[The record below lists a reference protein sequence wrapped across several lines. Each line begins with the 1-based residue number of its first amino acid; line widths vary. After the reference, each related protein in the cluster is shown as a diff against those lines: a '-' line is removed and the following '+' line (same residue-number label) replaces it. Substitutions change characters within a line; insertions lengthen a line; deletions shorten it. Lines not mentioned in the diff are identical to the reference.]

1 VLREKG
7 ERSDGIYGEIW
18 GSRNEILNLGGGP
31 NGIYSKKHWCRVV
44 SSRAVPESAQAD
56 EYKKFDL
63 CAEIPGRQPDPV
75 KCGEKPQQGL
85 HTITGEILHM
95 NGANLLLKKTN
106 GEEVLLHIDLSTQMN
121 GQISPGN
128 RIEAS
133 VNEVEGEK
141 HVLSLNKTK

>member
-1 VLREKG
+1 MVSIPKIIGVVSCDLVLCLSL
-7 ERSDGIYGEIW
+7 SDGT
-18 GSRNEILNLGGGP
+18 
-31 NGIYSKKHWCRVV
+31 
-44 SSRAVPESAQAD
+44 QAD
-56 EYKKFDL
+56 EYRMFDP

-85 HTITGEILHM
+85 HTVTGEILHI

-106 GEEVLLHIDLSTQMN
+106 GEEVLLHIDLSTQMK

>member
-1 VLREKG
+1 MVSIPKIIGVVVYQLVLCL
-7 ERSDGIYGEIW
+7 SL
-18 GSRNEILNLGGGP
+18 SN
-31 NGIYSKKHWCRVV
+31 
-44 SSRAVPESAQAD
+44 ATQAD
-56 EYKKFDL
+56 EYRKFDL

-75 KCGEKPQQGL
+75 KCGEKPQLGL

-95 NGANLLLKKTN
+95 NGANLLVKKTN
-106 GEEVLLHIDLSTQMN
+106 GEEVLLHIDLSTQMK

-133 VNEVEGEK
+133 VNDVEGEK

>member
-1 VLREKG
+1 MVSIQKIIG
-7 ERSDGIYGEIW
+7 
-18 GSRNEILNLGGGP
+18 
-31 NGIYSKKHWCRVV
+31 VV
-44 SSRAVPESAQAD
+44 SCDLVLCMSLSIAAQAD
-56 EYKKFDL
+56 EYRKFDP
-63 CAEIPGRQPDPV
+63 CAEIPGRQPDLV

-85 HTITGEILHM
+85 HTLTGEILHM

-106 GEEVLLHIDLSTQMN
+106 GEEVLLHIDLSTQMK
-121 GQISPGN
+121 GRISPGN

>member
-1 VLREKG
+1 MVSIPKISGVVLYHLALCL
-7 ERSDGIYGEIW
+7 SL
-18 GSRNEILNLGGGP
+18 SN
-31 NGIYSKKHWCRVV
+31 VT
-44 SSRAVPESAQAD
+44 QAD
-56 EYKKFDL
+56 EYRKFDP
-63 CAEIPGRQPDPV
+63 CAEIPGRQPDPM

-85 HTITGEILHM
+85 HTITGEVLHM

-106 GEEVLLHIDLSTQMN
+106 GEEVLLHIDLSTQMK
-121 GQISPGN
+121 GQISPGS

>member
-1 VLREKG
+1 MVSIPKIIGVVVYHLVLCL
-7 ERSDGIYGEIW
+7 SL
-18 GSRNEILNLGGGP
+18 SN
-31 NGIYSKKHWCRVV
+31 
-44 SSRAVPESAQAD
+44 ATQAD
-56 EYKKFDL
+56 EYRKFDP

-75 KCGEKPQQGL
+75 KCGEKPQLGL

-95 NGANLLLKKTN
+95 NGANLLVKRTN

-121 GQISPGN
+121 GQISPGS
-128 RIEAS
+128 RIEAT

>member
-1 VLREKG
+1 MVSIPKIIGVVLYHLVLCL
-7 ERSDGIYGEIW
+7 SLPI
-18 GSRNEILNLGGGP
+18 
-31 NGIYSKKHWCRVV
+31 
-44 SSRAVPESAQAD
+44 ATQAD
-56 EYKKFDL
+56 EYKKFDP

-85 HTITGEILHM
+85 HTITGEIMHM

>member
-1 VLREKG
+1 MVSIPKISG
-7 ERSDGIYGEIW
+7 
-18 GSRNEILNLGGGP
+18 
-31 NGIYSKKHWCRVV
+31 VV
-44 SSRAVPESAQAD
+44 SCDLVLCLSLSNVTQAD
-56 EYKKFDL
+56 EYRMFDP
-63 CAEIPGRQPDPV
+63 CAEIPGRQPDPM

-85 HTITGEILHM
+85 HTVKGEILHI

-106 GEEVLLHIDLSTQMN
+106 GEEVLLHIDLSTQMK
-121 GQISPGN
+121 GQISPGS

>member
-1 VLREKG
+1 MVSIPKISGVVLYHLVL
-7 ERSDGIYGEIW
+7 SL
-18 GSRNEILNLGGGP
+18 SLSN
-31 NGIYSKKHWCRVV
+31 VT
-44 SSRAVPESAQAD
+44 QAD
-56 EYKKFDL
+56 EYRMFDP

-85 HTITGEILHM
+85 HTVTGEILHI

-106 GEEVLLHIDLSTQMN
+106 GEEVLLHIDLSTQMK

>member
-1 VLREKG
+1 MVSIPKIIGVVLYHLVLCL
-7 ERSDGIYGEIW
+7 SLPI
-18 GSRNEILNLGGGP
+18 
-31 NGIYSKKHWCRVV
+31 
-44 SSRAVPESAQAD
+44 ATQAD
-56 EYKKFDL
+56 EYKKFDS

-133 VNEVEGEK
+133 VNEAEGEK

>member
-1 VLREKG
+1 MVSIQKIIGVISLSYGLVLWL
-7 ERSDGIYGEIW
+7 SLF
-18 GSRNEILNLGGGP
+18 NTT
-31 NGIYSKKHWCRVV
+31 
-44 SSRAVPESAQAD
+44 QAD
-56 EYKKFDL
+56 EYRMFDP

-85 HTITGEILHM
+85 HTITGEILHI
-95 NGANLLLKKTN
+95 NGANLLLKKAN
-106 GEEVLLHIDLSTQMN
+106 GEEVLLHIDLSTQMK

-128 RIEAS
+128 RIDAT